1 MEYIIARGIWYAN
14 ELKTIKKKKDVVF
27 QPIFE
32 AFANA
37 WEALIQKYT
46 IEYLCNGRLSI
57 NVYLRRTLDIDE
69 SPICDFE

>member
-57 NVYLRRTLDIDE
+57 NVYLRDRK
-69 SPICDFE
+69 SVV